1 MESRRD
7 AYSVS
12 AGKHEVK
19 RKLGSPRRRWEDSI
33 KMDIQEIGWGF
44 RLE

>member
-1 MESRRD
+1 MGSRRD
-7 AYSVS
+7 TYRVLVR
-12 AGKHEVK
+12 KLEVK
-19 RKLGSPRRRWEDSI
+19 RKLGSPRRRREDNF